1 AFQPP
6 GEVRITRGAAW
17 GRAPAAPRGRGP
29 FDPPP
34 LLPGRRVPGE
44 DLAHVPA
51 AARHHQNVRAHPRR
65 AGGVLPLDALVVHA
79 HVVRAEIR
87 VAGARGERAR
97 LLVLAAHRAGA
108 DVLGVGALLRPLV
121 GDLDGPARL
130 LVDAR

>member
-1 AFQPP
+1 ALDPARGRRVDTAVARG
-6 GEVRITRGAAW
+6 GE
-17 GRAPAAPRGRGP
+17 PAAHPGLAL
-29 FDPPP
+29 FDAPP
-34 LLPGRRVPGE
+34 LLPGRGVPG
-44 DLAHVPA
+44 DDPAHVPA
-51 AARHHQNVRAHPRR
+51 AARHHQDVRAPPRR
-65 AGGVLPLDALVVHA
+65 AGGVLHLDALVVHA